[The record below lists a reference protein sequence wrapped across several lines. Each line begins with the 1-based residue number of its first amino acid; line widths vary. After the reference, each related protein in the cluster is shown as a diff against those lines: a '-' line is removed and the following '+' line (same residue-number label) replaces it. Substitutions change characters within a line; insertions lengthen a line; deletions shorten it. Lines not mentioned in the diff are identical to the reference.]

1 MTTHR
6 SFGFVF
12 GNRSSTLGPVIAGF
26 MFTAAAC
33 FMAGCSDPADKVQK
47 AAAADAKKADAAPAK
62 SAKEYSIRAASKIA
76 FVASKVT
83 RSHNGGFTNFAGKI
97 LVADGKITG
106 SPEVKISTKSLW
118 ADDRRLTGHLK
129 TKDFFDVATYPVS
142 TFTVTSIETDGAQQK
157 VTGNLDLHGVTKSIS
172 FPADIKVADGLVAV
186 KAEFAINRRDFNINY
201 PGMPN
206 DLIRDNVVI
215 KLDLQAT
222 PGPPQPEDQ
231 LVN

>member
-1 MTTHR
+1 MMTTNSNLIAASR
-6 SFGFVF
+6 SGAQWPIIS
-12 GNRSSTLGPVIAGF
+12 RF
-26 MFTAAAC
+26 MLTAAAC
-33 FMAGCSDPADKVQK
+33 ILAGCSDPADKVQK
-47 AAAADAKKADAAPAK
+47 AATSDAKKADAASAK

-106 SPEVKISTKSLW
+106 SPEVKIATKSLW
-118 ADDRRLTGHLK
+118 ADEQRLAGHLK

-172 FPADIKVADGLVAV
+172 FPADIKVTDGLVAL

>member
-1 MTTHR
+1 MTMNR
-6 SFGFVF
+6 IFSQSFGSWAS
-12 GNRSSTLGPVIAGF
+12 GRGPVIASS
-26 MFTAAAC
+26 MLAVAAC
-33 FMAGCSDPADKVQK
+33 LMTGCSDPADKVQK
-47 AAAADAKKADAAPAK
+47 AAASDARKADAAAAK

-76 FVASKVT
+76 FVGSKVT

-118 ADDRRLTGHLK
+118 ADDGRLTGHLK
-129 TKDFFDVATYPVS
+129 SKDFFNVTTYPVS
-142 TFTVTSIETDGAQQK
+142 TFTVTSIETDGPQQK

-172 FPADIKVADGLVAV
+172 FPAEIKVTDSLVAV
-186 KAEFAINRRDFNINY
+186 KAEFAINRRDFNMNY
-201 PGMPN
+201 PGMAN

-222 PGPPQPEDQ
+222 PGPPGPEDQ

>member
-1 MTTHR
+1 M
-6 SFGFVF
+6 
-12 GNRSSTLGPVIAGF
+12 L
-26 MFTAAAC
+26 MAAAC
-33 FMAGCSDPADKVQK
+33 FLTSCSDPADKVQK
-47 AAAADAKKADAAPAK
+47 ADASDAKKSDATPAK
-62 SAKEYSIRAASKIA
+62 SAKDYSIRAASKIN

-97 LVADGKITG
+97 MVADGKITG
-106 SPEVKISTKSLW
+106 SPEIKISTKSVW
-118 ADDRRLTGHLK
+118 ADDPRLTGHLK
-129 TKDFFDVATYPVS
+129 SKDFFDVTTYPVS
-142 TFTVTSIETDGAQQK
+142 TFTVTTIDADGAQPK

-172 FPADIKVADGLVAV
+172 FPAEIKVTDGLVAV

-206 DLIRDNVVI
+206 DLIRDSVVI
-215 KLDLQAT
+215 KLDIQAT